1 MRARLAEEGVGA
13 GRYELAAQ
21 LFDEMIRSEE
31 LPEFLTLPAYEE
43 LMKLGS

>member
-1 MRARLAEEGVGA
+1 
-13 GRYELAAQ
+13 
-21 LFDEMIRSEE
+21 MIRSEE